1 MSVTLTFEQIATVSA
16 GLATLV
22 LLVWRARPYVQG
34 EVQLAVDPIRLELH
48 AWREE
53 SVRRHDETQTT
64 MQQILDTMR
73 PLQSRVDSLETG
85 NAAGKA
91 GIVRLSAD
99 AAEREKRVHNL
110 EVNAKFVDL
119 NGAAQKAAGVA

>member
-1 MSVTLTFEQIATVSA
+1 MA
-16 GLATLV
+16 GGVCA
-22 LLVWRARPYVQG
+22 
-34 EVQLAVDPIRLELH
+34 
-48 AWREE
+48 
-53 SVRRHDETQTT
+53 
-64 MQQILDTMR
+64 
-73 PLQSRVDSLETG
+73 G

>member
-1 MSVTLTFEQIATVSA
+1 
-16 GLATLV
+16 
-22 LLVWRARPYVQG
+22 
-34 EVQLAVDPIRLELH
+34 
-48 AWREE
+48 
-53 SVRRHDETQTT
+53 

-119 NGAAQKAAGVA
+119 NGAAQKAAGVAG